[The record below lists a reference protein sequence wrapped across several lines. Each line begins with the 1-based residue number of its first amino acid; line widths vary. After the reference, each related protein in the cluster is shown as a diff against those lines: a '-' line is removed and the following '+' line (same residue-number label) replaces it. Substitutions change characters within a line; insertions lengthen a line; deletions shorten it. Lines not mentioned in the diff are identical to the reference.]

1 MFKVTTIRNKPKS
14 FAWSYSKLKNFETC
28 PFRYN
33 AIDVTKSVKEE
44 EGEALQ
50 WGNAVHNA
58 LAKRIG
64 ENEPL
69 PKSMQDYEKWAES
82 VQAVAG
88 KTLVEQKYAINKNFG
103 PESWFSDQA
112 WYRGIGDVVQLVGQ
126 VALIIDWKTG
136 KVLEDGSQLA
146 LMAACVFA
154 HYPEVRKVRSEF
166 VWLKEDA
173 TTRADFGRD
182 DMPNIW
188 KGLWPR
194 IESLQNAHETNNF
207 PPKPGGLCRRY
218 CPVSGC
224 QHYGT

>member
-1 MFKVTTIRNKPKS
+1 MFKVTTVRNKPKS
-14 FAWSYSKLKNFETC
+14 FAWSYSKLKNYETC

-50 WGNAVHNA
+50 WGHAVHDK
-58 LAKRIG
+58 LAKRISDG
-64 ENEPL
+64 LPL
-69 PKSMQDYEKWAES
+69 PKSMQEYEKWAVMVVEGGG
-82 VQAVAG
+82 QI
-88 KTLVEQKYAINKNFG
+88 LVEQKYAINKNFG
-103 PESWFSDQA
+103 PESWFSDDA
-112 WYRGIGDVVQLVGQ
+112 WYRGIGDVVKIVGP

-173 TTRADFGRD
+173 TTRADFSREG
-182 DMPNIW
+182 MPNIW

-194 IESLQNAHETNNF
+194 IESLQRAHEANHF
-207 PPKPGGLCRRY
+207 PPKPGNLCRRW

-224 QHYGT
+224 EHHGK